1 MTAMHIMEYLKQR
14 YNSHLFLD
22 PTHPL
27 IDKTTFKYGADW
39 KEFYSDATKA
49 IPSYA
54 LEPRGKAYGLCM
66 MVDSEYAG
74 DKANRRS
81 QTGFII

>member
-1 MTAMHIMEYLKQR
+1 MHIMAYLKQR

-27 IDKTTFKYGADW
+27 IDKITFKYGADW

-54 LEPRGKAYGLCM
+54 LEPRGKEDGLCM
-66 MVDSEYAG
+66 MVDIEDAG
-74 DKANRRS
+74 GKANRRLR
-81 QTGFII
+81 TGFII